1 MQLSRRRR
9 ANNHCKYISSIFIL
23 KIPIA
28 AQESCDEGKTFKNC
42 YQKKLLVQIDIPRDL
57 V

>member
-28 AQESCDEGKTFKNC
+28 AQKSCDEEKIFNC
-42 YQKKLLVQIDIPRDL
+42 YLKKFLVRIDVGHDL